1 MLSTYLA
8 CTFDSN
14 ESLSRTTHGC
24 YWHATQRIVYVKP
37 IPSTHRSDGHN
48 KSCIGGWKL
57 RWNLG
62 WLQSQPIFQYK
73 VCIEMRGCLKRT
85 DILLLF
91 ATYGTISP
99 WACVP
104 TLHPRLC
111 GLLHI
116 TLLSS
121 LTKRNDMEKREE
133 GTFVS
138 HVYQCWKFLKKNNL
152 KEINIIKNS
161 LY

>member
-1 MLSTYLA
+1 MVHLTSKP
-8 CTFDSN
+8 
-14 ESLSRTTHGC
+14 C
-24 YWHATQRIVYVKP
+24 YTKNFYVKP
-37 IPSTHRSDGHN
+37 IPSTHRSVGHN
-48 KSCIGGWKL
+48 KSCIGGGKL
-57 RWNLG
+57 CWNLG
-62 WLQSQPIFQYK
+62 CLCYTNSTQISIQSFYRNEGLSSKNIN
-73 VCIEMRGCLKRT
+73 M
-85 DILLLF
+85 LLLF

-104 TLHPRLC
+104 TLHPQLC

-138 HVYQCWKFLKKNNL
+138 HVYQCWKFLKKNIL
-152 KEINIIKNS
+152 LEINIIKNP
-161 LY
+161 LF